1 MVSPVPLNQP
11 WGVCRP
17 VYVIWMNPNTMIC
30 PKQNKDQKTYRIF
43 YEIYCT
49 WSSRAGMAYL
59 PWWRHQTETFS
70 ALLALCAGN
79 LPVTGKF
86 PSHRPMTWSFFF
98 GSPPLI
104 NGWVNNR
111 EAGDFRRNRAHYDAI
126 VMHVWST
133 SLYATHVMPSLIHR
147 YLAHLLIKKS
157 ISHRTSS
164 SPRRKY
170 YTSFFSLNATF
181 QISIYG
187 TSI

>member
-1 MVSPVPLNQP
+1 MRYTVHDRAGPVWPIYHDDVIKRKHFPHYWPFVRGIYRSPVNSPHIGQ
-11 WGVCRP
+11 
-17 VYVIWMNPNTMIC
+17 
-30 PKQNKDQKTYRIF
+30 
-43 YEIYCT
+43 
-49 WSSRAGMAYL
+49 
-59 PWWRHQTETFS
+59 WRG
-70 ALLALCAGN
+70 A
-79 LPVTGKF
+79 
-86 PSHRPMTWSFFF
+86 FFF
-98 GSPPLI
+98 WSPPLI